1 MGASRGYDWQF
12 KINSTLP
19 YQLAIQADRVFNIMQ
34 KPLSFRIVPIYFLLL
49 LAIASCKLNPNLQ
62 TQGVSFIQ
70 GEWQQDSIPAQN
82 RLLTYSLYHLKFTC
96 DSFYFDIHTNSKVN
110 IGPDTCMQAGKWTE
124 YIKGT
129 YVQQNDT
136 LHLKG
141 LFCNKNWTI
150 KSNKG
155 CLRYGDYEE
164 FIKLKKQDS
173 THISFAITT
182 IVIPVNARL
191 IKKNTCHPKPI

>member
-1 MGASRGYDWQF
+1 
-12 KINSTLP
+12 
-19 YQLAIQADRVFNIMQ
+19 MQ
-34 KPLSFRIVPIYFLLL
+34 KPLSFRIFVCSILLL
-49 LAIASCKLNPNLQ
+49 SAFAGCKLNPNLQ
-62 TQGVSFIQ
+62 TPGVDIIQ
-70 GEWQQDSIPAQN
+70 GDWQQDSIPSQN

-124 YIKGT
+124 YVKGT

-155 CLRYGDYEE
+155 CLRYGDYDEL
-164 FIKLKKQDS
+164 IKLNKTDS
-173 THISFAITT
+173 THITFALTT
-182 IVIPVNARL
+182 SVTPINAHL